1 MRNMRDD
8 KRRYGR
14 EQTAISRARSRRE
27 KENKNVDK
35 KAVVPPVSSGLH
47 PTTSDF
53 IKMPKRC
60 LVATPTP

>member
-1 MRNMRDD
+1 MD
-8 KRRYGR
+8 
-14 EQTAISRARSRRE
+14 ASRPRFPERSRRE

-60 LVATPTP
+60 LVATPAP